1 MEKLLL
7 PLTAISGIGAQIAK
21 NFTRLING
29 ERVIDLLLHQP
40 TRAENILFC
49 PEIFSLPNNSLV
61 ILQGKIEAHQKPEK
75 SSQPHKFICYNK
87 DGYFSLVFF
96 KIFPSQIA
104 KLKIGNEIA
113 VLGNFQR
120 SNGENQI
127 THPQEILPAS
137 EIAKMPKINVIYPL
151 TYQVSQKF
159 LSAKINQVLRKISEN
174 ESETIDLNLLKKMGW
189 NGFITSLKHLHYF
202 SENKLIILEELQKK
216 ARQRLAFDELLAWQI
231 ASLTAKNLSK
241 NVKENFAKKDE
252 LIEIFLKNLP
262 FALTNAQKNAIATI
276 SKEIF
281 STKKMLRLL
290 QGDVGS
296 GKTLV
301 AICACL
307 ASLSQHRQACVIAPT
322 TVLAKQHFKYFS
334 EFLEKFNFKIALLT
348 SDSTKKQ
355 KREILENL
363 QNGSLQILIGTH
375 ALIEDGVIFQNLGSC
390 VIDEQHRF
398 GVMQRLKLTEKNK
411 NADILLMS
419 ATPIPRSLM
428 MSFYGNIDISILD
441 EKPKNRQEIETLII
455 SQNKQEE
462 LFEGLKRAVL
472 KGEKIYWVCPAIN
485 ENEALED
492 EEKLN
497 LIAATKKFEE
507 LKNVFPNANI
517 GLLHGKMKEKDKEKI
532 MQDFAQSALQ
542 ILVATTVIE
551 VGIDVKDATIMVIE
565 NAQNFGLAQ
574 LHQLRG
580 RVGRGEKKSF
590 CFLIYS
596 KKISANGRKR
606 LEVLRTSNDGFFIA
620 SQDLKMR
627 GAGDLI
633 GTRQSGLPEF
643 KIANFDVDFELMEIA
658 LKQAKIILNE
668 DENLVLEKNKKY
680 RQLLEIFGYDDCLK
694 LIKSG

>member
-1 MEKLLL
+1 MKELLF

-21 NFTRLING
+21 NFSRLING
-29 ERVIDLLLHQP
+29 NRVIDLLLHQP
-40 TRAENILFC
+40 NRAENILFC
-49 PEIFSLPNNSLV
+49 PEICSLPNNSLV
-61 ILQGKIEAHQKPEK
+61 ILKGKIEIHQKPEK
-75 SSQPHKFICYNK
+75 SNQPHKFICYNSNS
-87 DGYFSLVFF
+87 YFSLVFF

-104 KLKIGNEIA
+104 KLKIGSEIA

-120 SNGENQI
+120 LNGENQI
-127 THPQEILPAS
+127 IHPQEILLAS
-137 EIAKMPKINVIYPL
+137 EITKMPKINVIYPL

-159 LSAKINQVLRKISEN
+159 LNAKINQVLQKISEDKD
-174 ESETIDLNLLKKMGW
+174 ETIDLNLLKKMNW
-189 NGFITSLKHLHYF
+189 RGFADSLKNLHYF
-202 SENKLIILEELQKK
+202 SEKKLILAQELQQK

-231 ASLTAKNLSK
+231 ASLMAKNLTK
-241 NVKENFAKKDE
+241 NVKKNFSKQEN
-252 LIEIFLKNLP
+252 LIEKFLKNLP
-262 FALTNAQKNAIATI
+262 FALTNSQKNAIKKI
-276 SKEIF
+276 SEEIF

-307 ASLSQHRQACVIAPT
+307 AALSQNRQACIIAPT

-334 EFLEKFNFKIALLT
+334 EFLEKFNLKIALLT

-355 KREILENL
+355 RHKILENL
-363 QNGSLQILIGTH
+363 KNGELKILIGTH
-375 ALIEDGVIFQNLGSC
+375 ALIEDNVIFQNLGTL

-398 GVMQRLKLTEKNK
+398 GVMQRLKLTKKNQ

-441 EKPKNRQEIETLII
+441 EKPKSRQAIETLII

-472 KGEKIYWVCPAIN
+472 NGEKIYWVCPAIE
-485 ENEALED
+485 ENLENLN

-497 LIAATKKFEE
+497 LIAAKKKFEE
-507 LKNVFPNANI
+507 LKNVFPNTQV
-517 GLLHGKMKEKDKEKI
+517 GLLHGKMKEKEKEKI
-532 MQDFAQSALQ
+532 MQDFAASNLQ

-551 VGIDVKDATIMVIE
+551 VGIDVSDATIIVIE

-606 LEVLRTSNDGFFIA
+606 LEILRHSDDGFFIA
-620 SQDLKMR
+620 NQDLKMR

-633 GTRQSGLPEF
+633 GTRQSGLPDF
-643 KIANFDVDFELMEIA
+643 KIANFDSDFELMEIA

-668 DENLVLEKNKKY
+668 DENLFLEKNQKY
-680 RQLLEIFGYDDCLK
+680 RNLLELFAYNDCLS
-694 LIKSG
+694 LISSG